1 MAAKRS
7 SDAADMAGQHPV
19 TFHHMIALMYQ
30 HFCSKQI
37 EHIYMRFKLETVVMH
52 FRMVTLKPIMLKK
65 AQSHTLETAI
75 GVLLYVDFLC
85 PSSIRRDRTYVRGST
100 SEIIIPPKLRGR
112 DGSWDQIGYRNG
124 PCFSMTVFQKFFNG
138 LCWNIRTE
146 FALRFYFFCP
156 RRSHDFMYHGC

>member
-1 MAAKRS
+1 
-7 SDAADMAGQHPV
+7 MAGQHPV

-124 PCFSMTVFQKFFNG
+124 PCFSMTVFQKFSMAFVG
-138 LCWNIRTE
+138 ISVLSLHFGFT
-146 FALRFYFFCP
+146 FFVPDEVMISCTMVV
-156 RRSHDFMYHGC
+156 RKVSS